1 MNVIKV
7 TLGFLELA
15 FALKFLS
22 VADLAYGW
30 RILDRETFLAL
41 WIVIFGLMGLYLL
54 EKIKFPHDGDENRD
68 RRGALLSCACF
79 FSICCIYD
87 SRTLGGTFESCQCI
101 CSSCDD
107 TGL

>member
-54 EKIKFPHDGDENRD
+54 GKIKFPHDGDENRVGVG
-68 RRGALLSCACF
+68 RFFPNRYNPISPKITIHNARKVSLSR
-79 FSICCIYD
+79 I
-87 SRTLGGTFESCQCI
+87 LQP
-101 CSSCDD
+101 
-107 TGL
+107 

>member
-30 RILDRETFLAL
+30 RLLDRETFLAL
-41 WIVIFGLMGLYLL
+41 CEEKLL
-54 EKIKFPHDGDENRD
+54 DSKNKLKIKKKKHK
-68 RRGALLSCACF
+68 
-79 FSICCIYD
+79 
-87 SRTLGGTFESCQCI
+87 
-101 CSSCDD
+101 
-107 TGL
+107 